1 MSEYVRYIDKT
12 RDYYRSAGY
21 SKDYA
26 WAAND
31 ECALSPLDK
40 PLNEARIGL
49 VSTASMVT
57 LDDNG
62 VALEPTRMMG
72 SNKLEVFSLPT
83 DWPVARLRSTSED
96 HDRYQTDMAD
106 VGAYFP
112 KDALVDLAAT
122 GVIGSVADEC
132 WRILPNYSKRKVT
145 SIDAPEVLRRAR
157 RAGVDAIALTPV

>member
-1 MSEYVRYIDKT
+1 
-12 RDYYRSAGY
+12 
-21 SKDYA
+21 
-26 WAAND
+26 
-31 ECALSPLDK
+31 
-40 PLNEARIGL
+40 
-49 VSTASMVT
+49 
-57 LDDNG
+57 
-62 VALEPTRMMG
+62 MMG
-72 SNKLEVFSLPT
+72 GNKLEVFSLPT

-112 KDALVDLAAT
+112 KDALVDLAAA